1 MTSKWYADHLRS
13 MITDNQTH
21 PVEYYG
27 PDFVL
32 PDDHGTSHLS
42 IFTADGDAV
51 ALTST
56 INT

>member
-1 MTSKWYADHLRS
+1 

-27 PDFVL
+27 PDFVM
-32 PDDHGTSHLS
+32 PNDHGTSHLS